1 MLDPQLFKALK
12 VLKSNV
18 IDHAKSLEM
27 VNPEPVQELRGL
39 AKQLKGYR
47 KFILI
52 QKWTVREFN
61 LPKSLKD
68 FTRGSQPLCL

>member
-12 VLKSNV
+12 VLKSDV

-39 AKQLKGYR
+39 AKQLKGYC

-52 QKWTVREFN
+52 
-61 LPKSLKD
+61 
-68 FTRGSQPLCL
+68 

>member
-1 MLDPQLFKALK
+1 
-12 VLKSNV
+12 
-18 IDHAKSLEM
+18 M
-27 VNPEPVQELRGL
+27 VDPEPVQELCGL

-61 LPKSLKD
+61 LSKSLKD
-68 FTRGSQPLCL
+68 FAMGSQPLCL